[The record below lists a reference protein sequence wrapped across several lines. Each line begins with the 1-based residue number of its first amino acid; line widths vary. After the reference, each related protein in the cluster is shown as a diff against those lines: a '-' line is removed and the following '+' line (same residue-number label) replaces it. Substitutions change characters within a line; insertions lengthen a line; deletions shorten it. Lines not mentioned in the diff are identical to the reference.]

1 MNNFSLSKTK
11 SKKIEFGSNSFDCI
25 VCLKADLPGQEFF
38 EQFSIPVLAAD
49 GAALRL
55 LEKSIV
61 CDYIIGDL
69 DSFHKPPRDIFDED
83 RIIYEPDQESNDFE
97 KIFRFCKFKG
107 FNNILI
113 IGLHGG
119 ALEHTLNNWSVL
131 MRYGRD
137 FNTCVYD
144 KGRYGL
150 PVYSSLRMESSK
162 DEIISII
169 PVNTTKIS
177 TKGLAW
183 PLRDEYLVFG
193 KREGAR
199 NRCTGN
205 QFEIFLEEG
214 EIIIFFDAR
223 LPYAPEFISEE

>member
-1 MNNFSLSKTK
+1 MDKLQLSKTELK
-11 SKKIEFGSNSFDCI
+11 NIEFGSNNFDCI
-25 VCLKADLPGQEFF
+25 VCLKADLPGKEFF

-55 LEKSIV
+55 LDKSIV

-69 DSFHKPPRDIFDED
+69 DSFREPPRNIFEDE

-97 KIFRFCKFKG
+97 KIFRFCEIKG
-107 FNNILI
+107 FKNLLI
-113 IGLHGG
+113 TGLHGG

-131 MRYGRD
+131 MRYGRN
-137 FNTCVYD
+137 FNTCLYD

-150 PVYSSLRMESSK
+150 PVYGTVRMKSRK

-169 PVNTTKIS
+169 PVNTTKIK
-177 TKGLAW
+177 TAGLAW
-183 PLRDEYLVFG
+183 PLQDEYLVFG

-199 NRCTGN
+199 NKCTADE
-205 QFEIFLEEG
+205 FEIHLAEG
-214 EIIIFFDAR
+214 EFILFFDAR
-223 LPYAPEFISEE
+223 LPYAPNFISE